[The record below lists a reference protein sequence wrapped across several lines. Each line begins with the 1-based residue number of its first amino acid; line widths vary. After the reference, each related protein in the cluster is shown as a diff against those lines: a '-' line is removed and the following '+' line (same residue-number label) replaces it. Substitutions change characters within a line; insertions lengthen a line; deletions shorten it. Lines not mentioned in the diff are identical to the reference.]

1 MTTLHI
7 VNEEGYKALSNL
19 ASDKPQIFT
28 NPQGYNLRELMILE
42 AETDDVWKQTLDL
55 QDDLLSIN
63 SEETAGPSTDAIH
76 ARTLRKAMPHIT
88 AADAIDDNLWASM
101 NCFALGNY
109 VPTRWSTSNNLKSNP
124 ANFVWAHWLQHNS
137 SDGRKW
143 NAAARLWWM
152 GELAERVSQYSE
164 HTAEEIIDKM
174 AGDVNFYHQ
183 IIDRPYLAANPKL
196 MAVLYDVFFDDNE
209 HLGMTKNINELLKG
223 LNIRAA
229 ANALDLMDYDQLRSI
244 VEEAKPPKG

>member
-63 SEETAGPSTDAIH
+63 SEETAGHNTDAIH

-88 AADAIDDNLWASM
+88 AADAIDGQS
-101 NCFALGNY
+101 LG
-109 VPTRWSTSNNLKSNP
+109 L
-124 ANFVWAHWLQHNS
+124 H
-137 SDGRKW
+137 
-143 NAAARLWWM
+143 
-152 GELAERVSQYSE
+152 
-164 HTAEEIIDKM
+164 
-174 AGDVNFYHQ
+174 
-183 IIDRPYLAANPKL
+183 
-196 MAVLYDVFFDDNE
+196 
-209 HLGMTKNINELLKG
+209 ELLR
-223 LNIRAA
+223 IR
-229 ANALDLMDYDQLRSI
+229 QLRPHK
-244 VEEAKPPKG
+244 VEHKQQPQEQSS

>member
-1 MTTLHI
+1 MTTLRI
-7 VNEEGYKALSNL
+7 VNEDGYKALGNL
-19 ASDKPQIFT
+19 AVAKPQVFT
-28 NPQGYNLRELMILE
+28 NPQDRNLSELMIDE
-42 AETDDVWKQTLDL
+42 AGTDNVWKHSLHL
-55 QDDLLSIN
+55 QSALHSIN

-76 ARTLRKAMPHIT
+76 ARTLKDAIPQVT
-88 AADAIDDNLWASM
+88 AAEAIDDNLWASI
-101 NCFALGNY
+101 NCFLLDNY
-109 VPTRWSTSNNLKSNP
+109 VPKRWSTSNTLESNP
-124 ANFVWAHWLQHNS
+124 ANFVRAHWLQYNS

-152 GELAERVSQYSE
+152 GELAERTSQYSE
-164 HTAEEIIDKM
+164 HTADEIIDKM
-174 AGDVNFYHQ
+174 AGSVNFYHQ
-183 IIDRPYLAANPKL
+183 IIDRAYLAANPKM

-209 HLGMTKNINELLKG
+209 HLSMTKNINELLKG